1 MSSEHDAV
9 TLVRSALITAAL
21 LTALAACGSGDDS
34 EAAPSDDT
42 ATTDDSE
49 AGDDLGT
56 ESSTTAGDAGGSGA
70 STITVDGTT
79 YELDVGDCE
88 GSNTDSSAYPFP
100 DNFSLSG
107 GAVDADLDFYIT
119 RNGPADELFVQV
131 GVLEGDGDENGENEA
146 LVYRAQ
152 METLDFTVDGPDV
165 SGSVNVR
172 AIGPTR
178 PYGDETVVD
187 FDFDC

>member
-1 MSSEHDAV
+1 MTTIRPVLVTAV
-9 TLVRSALITAAL
+9 LLI
-21 LTALAACGSGDDS
+21 ALAACGSDDAAEADDGGGAASDSGSIDDS
-34 EAAPSDDT
+34 N
-42 ATTDDSE
+42 ATPRATDD
-49 AGDDLGT
+49 DL
-56 ESSTTAGDAGGSGA
+56 EVAGGS
-70 STITVDGTT
+70 TLTVDGTT
-79 YELDVGDCE
+79 YELDVSDCE
-88 GSNTDSSAYPFP
+88 GSNTDSSSFPFP

-107 GAVDADLDFYIT
+107 KAVNADLGFNIA

-131 GVLEGDGDENGENEA
+131 GALEGDGDENGGNEN
-146 LVYRAQ
+146 LVYAAQ